1 MDNLLALITCTWDGQ
16 MLENELEMGEE
27 NHCPNEHMQK
37 PKLNQ
42 RKQIQNTCN
51 SKERERD
58 RDTCTQERWWF

>member
-1 MDNLLALITCTWDGQ
+1 

-58 RDTCTQERWWF
+58 RDTCTQER